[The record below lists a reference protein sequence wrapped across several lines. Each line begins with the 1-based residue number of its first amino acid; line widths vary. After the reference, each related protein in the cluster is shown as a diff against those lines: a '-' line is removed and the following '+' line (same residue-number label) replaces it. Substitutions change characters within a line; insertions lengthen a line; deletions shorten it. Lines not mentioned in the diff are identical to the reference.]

1 MCFNGQDKKSF
12 GLLVVKFYSFTNL
25 FILIFSIIHY
35 VVGSNPANYI
45 SDRKG
50 YFANYEGD
58 LGLIFF
64 NIASNFMI
72 IFFFNLMN
80 SILLWNQYLNG
91 GIKERVIFEG
101 LCAFLSYLTLVL
113 LSVYLAVDRGNFVSS
128 VIPVLILTIIIFLMS
143 IYFLIIIWNTAEKF
157 EKKLINNLAKEAIK
171 HPTQNNQLNLNRSNN
186 NQEEVKNN
194 NVIELKKR
202 QNNDVKVIN
211 NQIQMNE

>member
-80 SILLWNQYLNG
+80 SILLWN
-91 GIKERVIFEG
+91 
-101 LCAFLSYLTLVL
+101 
-113 LSVYLAVDRGNFVSS
+113 
-128 VIPVLILTIIIFLMS
+128 
-143 IYFLIIIWNTAEKF
+143 
-157 EKKLINNLAKEAIK
+157 
-171 HPTQNNQLNLNRSNN
+171 
-186 NQEEVKNN
+186 
-194 NVIELKKR
+194 
-202 QNNDVKVIN
+202 
-211 NQIQMNE
+211 